1 MKRHLHIRLIFNV
14 PPPSFFVK
22 KIMNSALGTHW
33 ITNNYFLFLEKQKKK
48 QQKYISTSKFHRFWA
63 SLLERDGRKKYT
75 LFTTP
80 SSSLHDYYDDIIII
94 TTTYLN
100 KVNQILD
107 NIFLGLQLK
116 STLFRWS
123 KLFAIASQLCT
134 FSPKIY

>member
-1 MKRHLHIRLIFNV
+1 MFHHQ
-14 PPPSFFVK
+14 FFCEK
-22 KIMNSALGTHW
+22 SEKHFMNSALGTHW
-33 ITNNYFLFLEKQKKK
+33 ITNNNYFLFLKKQKKK
-48 QQKYISTSKFHRFWA
+48 EIYFYLKISPLL
-63 SLLERDGRKKYT
+63 SLSFRKRWKKKIY

-80 SSSLHDYYDDIIII
+80 PSSLHDYYDDIIII

>member
-63 SLLERDGRKKYT
+63 SLLERDGRKNIPIYYT
-75 LFTTP
+75 PILLTWLLWWHNYYYYNLFEQSKSNIGQYIFGTTIKIDTF
-80 SSSLHDYYDDIIII
+80 SMVETFCYC
-94 TTTYLN
+94 
-100 KVNQILD
+100 
-107 NIFLGLQLK
+107 F
-116 STLFRWS
+116 STLHV
-123 KLFAIASQLCT
+123 FA
-134 FSPKIY
+134 